1 MATGNIGVDIAV
13 IESTAT
19 DIRTENSTMKTNLTE
34 ISDGVNNLKT
44 AWQSE
49 AADQLSTISTKMT
62 SGCPPDTGD
71 PEARRR
77 GQRSDIVK
85 YPLPRLHEGAG
96 SQRQYEHDRKAG
108 CRYADQDRPVLPAG
122 RYG

>member
-62 SGCPPDTGD
+62 SRFQDLEKAVESFAQFLDGVASNYNKT
-71 PEARRR
+71 EAAA
-77 GQRSDIVK
+77 V
-85 YPLPRLHEGAG
+85 A
-96 SQRQYEHDRKAG
+96 SQQSVANLFNE
-108 CRYADQDRPVLPAG
+108 
-122 RYG
+122 